1 MPYTRKVTRNE
12 QEKILN
18 LTTVK
23 RKNGSTKSSAEMTNN
38 TKKLSAFL
46 RNLRA
51 QGVNTESNVKFF
63 RNKTEKANNMKL
75 KNMIAANI
83 AKKQTIYKGRK
94 IFKLCKWDC
103 AGEICWSKDV
113 ACPFIHKGQA
123 GYNEAVAFA
132 KKTGSKTPSK
142 KTGSKT
148 SSKKTGI

>member
-63 RNKTEKANNMKL
+63 RNKTKKANNMKL

-83 AKKQTIYKGRK
+83 AKKQTIYRGKK
-94 IFKLCKWDC
+94 ILKSCRWHC
-103 AGEICWSKDV
+103 AGETCWSQDKG
-113 ACPFIHKGQA
+113 CPFIHKGEP
-123 GYNEAVAFA
+123 GFSTA
-132 KKTGSKTPSK
+132 KKSSGAKSGSRTAGK
-142 KTGSKT
+142 
-148 SSKKTGI
+148 

>member
-1 MPYTRKVTRNE
+1 MPYTRKVTKNE
-12 QEKILN
+12 QEKIYN
-18 LTTVK
+18 LSTIT
-23 RKNGSTKSSAEMTNN
+23 RKNGAPKSSAEMTNN

-94 IFKLCKWDC
+94 IRKPCRYAC
-103 AGEICWSKDV
+103 AGEVCWSQGKG
-113 ACPFIHKGQA
+113 CPFVHK
-123 GYNEAVAFA
+123 NEPGFA
-132 KKTGSKTPSK
+132 SLMKKSTGAKSGPRI
-142 KTGSKT
+142 TGK
-148 SSKKTGI
+148 

>member
-1 MPYTRKVTRNE
+1 MPYTRKVTKNE

-18 LTTVK
+18 LTTVT
-23 RKNGSTKSSAEMTNN
+23 RKNGAPKSSSEMTNN

-94 IFKLCKWDC
+94 IRKPCRYSC
-103 AGEICWSKDV
+103 AGEVCWSQGKG
-113 ACPFIHKGQA
+113 CPFVHK
-123 GYNEAVAFA
+123 NEPGFVSLM
-132 KKTGSKTPSK
+132 KKSTGA
-142 KTGSKT
+142 KT
-148 SSKKTGI
+148 SSKTTGK